1 MIRVL
6 LTYAL
11 LVLRV
16 LPALLRSQSEQVIVE
31 LVLRQ
36 QLATYATSHSRPRL
50 TPVDR
55 AFWVALFRIW
65 PRWKACLAIVQP
77 ETVVRW
83 HRRGF
88 RLYWR
93 SIASSNALAGTSL
106 PSSRARAARISS

>member
-31 LVLRQ
+31 LMLRQ
-36 QLATYATSHSRPRL
+36 QLATYAANRSRSRL

-55 AFWVALFRIW
+55 AFWVALSRIW
-65 PRWKACLAIVQP
+65 PRWKASLVIVQP
-77 ETVVRW
+77 ETVVR
-83 HRRGF
+83 GTGAVSGSIGDPSQSGVQVA
-88 RLYWR
+88 LR
-93 SIASSNALAGTSL
+93 SRQSC
-106 PSSRARAARISS
+106 RC